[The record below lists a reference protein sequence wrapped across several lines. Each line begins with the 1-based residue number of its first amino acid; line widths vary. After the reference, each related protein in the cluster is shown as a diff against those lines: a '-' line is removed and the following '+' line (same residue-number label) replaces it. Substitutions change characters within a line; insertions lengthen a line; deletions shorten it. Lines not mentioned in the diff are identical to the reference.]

1 MSSEMRTECFGLHA
15 TGILKETELMEI
27 FTDVIRG
34 KIRLWKDHHTYYKA
48 CNELHRD
55 IRVENIMH
63 SGDMQGFLID
73 LDDLLPQ
80 DPTLRDFEPTRFPI
94 TSDIRYIRGSGSSDN
109 AKALIYRDELEAFS
123 NILQWAI
130 RGCFWEVGTDPWYLS
145 SEDTTRKYFSCPK
158 KSIFLE
164 QEASATLMNL
174 YDSLSKFWGS
184 AIFFSR
190 NMGEN
195 SGYAYETLNGRITY
209 GSFMGVLRSC
219 GIQPDIDLRLAS
231 KTPLPLAKVDE
242 LAPPT
247 LTMHSISEIQETESI
262 LEIFIRI
269 LKDYHSYHQQTGDT
283 NGELN
288 PYYPAFCH
296 DAETNEDQG
305 IFVDLDSLPR
315 LENSPEDYTP
325 NINPISLPFVADDVL
340 RSKAPTYYHRHDLES
355 LVLILDWF
363 YSSCG
368 PKSYRSQEI
377 IRAVT
382 LDSISYSQSRR
393 RRCMKYLETPFNAG
407 GSVID
412 AVFKV
417 VADSHWAWRNDVHH
431 DDKADFTTLG
441 GFLTYEQI
449 LEALE
454 SCRDKVS

>member
-1 MSSEMRTECFGLHA
+1 
-15 TGILKETELMEI
+15 
-27 FTDVIRG
+27 
-34 KIRLWKDHHTYYKA
+34 
-48 CNELHRD
+48 
-55 IRVENIMH
+55 MH

-73 LDDLLPQ
+73 LDNLVPQ

-94 TSDIRYIRGSGSSDN
+94 ASGNFYPRGSTDSGN
-109 AKALIYRDELEAFS
+109 AKALIYRDDLRAFS

-130 RGCFWEVGTDPWYLS
+130 RGCFWEVGMDPWYLS
-145 SEDTTRKYFSCPK
+145 SQGTIRKYFGCPK

-164 QEASATLMNL
+164 QEASATLTNL

-184 AIFFSR
+184 AFFFSR
-190 NMGEN
+190 KMREN
-195 SGYAYETLNGRITY
+195 SGYAYETLNGRVMY

-247 LTMHSISEIQETESI
+247 LTMHSISEIREEQRV

-269 LKDYHSYHQQTGDT
+269 LKGRSFYNCLTFISWLIAVLVPDYHSYHQQTGDT

-288 PYYPAFCH
+288 PYYTAFCH
-296 DAETNEDQG
+296 DTETNEDQG

-325 NINPISLPFVADDVL
+325 NINPISVPFLAYDIL

-363 YSSCG
+363 YSCCS
-368 PKSYRSQEI
+368 RFWHFEEA
-377 IRAVT
+377 IRDVSRDT
-382 LDSISYSQSRR
+382 VSNSHSRR
-393 RRCMKYLETPFNAG
+393 LRCMKYIETPFNAG
-407 GSVID
+407 GSRID
-412 AVFKV
+412 VVFKV
-417 VADSHWAWRNDVHH
+417 VADSYWAWQNDVYQDD

-441 GFLTYEQI
+441 GFLTYEKI

-454 SCRDKVS
+454 SCRDKEA

>member
-1 MSSEMRTECFGLHA
+1 MSSEMRTDDPLRKEYFGLHA

-27 FTDVIRG
+27 FTDVIR
-34 KIRLWKDHHTYYKA
+34 DHHTYYKT

-73 LDDLLPQ
+73 LDDLVPQ

-94 TSDIRYIRGSGSSDN
+94 ASGNLYPRGSTNSGN
-109 AKALIYRDELEAFS
+109 AKALIYRDDLRAFS
-123 NILQWAI
+123 NLLQWAI
-130 RGCFWEVGTDPWYLS
+130 RGCFWGVGTDPWYLYS
-145 SEDTTRKYFSCPK
+145 KATTRKYFSCPQ

-164 QEASATLMNL
+164 QKASARLMNL
-174 YDSLSKFWGS
+174 YDSLSKFWAS

-231 KTPLPLAKVDE
+231 TKTPLPLAKVDE

-269 LKDYHSYHQQTGDT
+269 LKGRSFYNCLTSISWLIAVLVPDYHSYHQQTGDT

-288 PYYPAFCH
+288 PYYTAFCH
-296 DAETNEDQG
+296 DAETNKVQG
-305 IFVDLDSLPR
+305 MFVDLDSLPR

-377 IRAVT
+377 LRAVT
-382 LDSISYSQSRR
+382 GSHPR
-393 RRCMKYLETPFNAG
+393 FN
-407 GSVID
+407 
-412 AVFKV
+412 
-417 VADSHWAWRNDVHH
+417 
-431 DDKADFTTLG
+431 
-441 GFLTYEQI
+441 
-449 LEALE
+449 
-454 SCRDKVS
+454 